1 MRERLY
7 NLIREEEEVR
17 KEEAD
22 YFNGY
27 KKILQELLE
36 EENER
41 RKLGF
46 SNMFEFAVYE
56 ELLKLTKDQENSKN
70 FTKKISEKIK
80 NETELVG
87 WKTKTSSEKQ
97 LSIIIYDILSE
108 FPNKKLADNS
118 EKKDLM
124 TDHFIDLAKRNLKS

>member
-1 MRERLY
+1 M
-7 NLIREEEEVR
+7 
-17 KEEAD
+17 D
-22 YFNGY
+22 
-27 KKILQELLE
+27 

-41 RKLGF
+41 KKLGF
-46 SNMFEFAVYE
+46 SNLFEFAVYE
-56 ELLKLTKDQENSKN
+56 ELLKVTKDKENSKN
-70 FTKKISEKIK
+70 YTKKISESIK
-80 NETELVG
+80 KETELVG

-108 FPNKKLADNS
+108 FPNKKLAENS